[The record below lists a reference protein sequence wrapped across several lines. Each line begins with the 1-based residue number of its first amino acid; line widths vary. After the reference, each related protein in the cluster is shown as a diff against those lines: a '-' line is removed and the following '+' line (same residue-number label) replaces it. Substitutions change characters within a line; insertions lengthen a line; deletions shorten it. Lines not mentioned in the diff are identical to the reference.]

1 MTAHMRRSLCIFALL
16 LTVFSA
22 ARAQTPAPDLAA
34 KVDEYMAG
42 QMKVNLF
49 SGTVL
54 IAKDD
59 KVVLS
64 KGYGLANRELDI
76 ANAPQTKFRL
86 GSITKQ
92 FTSTA
97 ILLLEEAG
105 KLSTEDPICKYL
117 DPCPATWQPVT
128 IHHLLTHTSGIP
140 SYTNQPE
147 YRRAMSQNKT
157 KDQMIAG
164 VRDMALEFPVGEQF
178 RYNNSGYFLLGMI
191 IEKASGKEYAD
202 FLRENIFEPLG
213 LKDTGYDVSATI
225 LPRRAAGYSRR
236 GEGVANAAYLDMG
249 QPYAA
254 GSLYSTA
261 EDLYKWDRALEARK
275 LLSAKS
281 YEKMWTPVKNNYA
294 YGWALPPGKHKA
306 IGHGGGINGFST
318 DISRYPDDKACVIV
332 LSNLESAN
340 AGRVSRDLAAI
351 LFGEPYQIP
360 RERVVAKVDP
370 KIYDAYVGKYEV
382 SPTLTLTITREG
394 NRLMSQGTNQ
404 PVVEIFPESETKFFL
419 RVIDAQLTF
428 VKDAAGKVTELIL
441 HQGGVNRPAKK
452 VE

>member
-1 MTAHMRRSLCIFALL
+1 MIAHLRRSLCIVALL

-22 ARAQTPAPDLAA
+22 TRAQAPAPDLTA
-34 KVDEYMAG
+34 KVEEYMAA

-76 ANAPQTKFRL
+76 ANGSHTKFRL

-92 FTSTA
+92 FTSAA

-105 KLSTEDPICKYL
+105 KLSTVDPICKYL

-140 SYTNQPE
+140 SYTDQPE
-147 YRRAMSQNKT
+147 YRRSMSENKT
-157 KDQMIAG
+157 KEQMMAG
-164 VRDMALEFPVGEQF
+164 VRDMPLEFAVGEQY

-202 FLRENIFEPLG
+202 FLRVGVFDPLG
-213 LKDTGYDVSATI
+213 MKDSGYDVSAAI
-225 LPRRAAGYSRR
+225 LPRRASGYSRR

-254 GSLYSTA
+254 GSLYSTV
-261 EDLYKWDRALEARK
+261 EDLYQWDRALEARK
-275 LLSAKS
+275 LLSTKS
-281 YEKMWTPVKNNYA
+281 YEKMWTPFKNNYA
-294 YGWALPPGKHKA
+294 YGWSLPPGKHKSIA
-306 IGHGGGINGFST
+306 HGGGINGFST
-318 DISRYPDDKACVIV
+318 YISRYPDDKACVIV
-332 LSNLESAN
+332 LSNLESGN
-340 AGRVSRDLAAI
+340 AGNVARALAAI

-370 KIYDAYVGKYEV
+370 RIYDAYVGKYEL
-382 SPTLTLTITREG
+382 SPTFALTITREG
-394 NRLMSQGTNQ
+394 DRLMSQATNQ
-404 PVVEIFPESETKFFL
+404 RKAEIFPESDTKFFL
-419 RVIDAQLTF
+419 RVVDAQITF
-428 VKDAAGKVTELIL
+428 VKDASGKVSELIL
-441 HQGGVNRPAKK
+441 HQGRDQRAKK